1 MSNPEHHEE
10 ILKGLRVMIHG
21 FRNKGV
27 LTCSEMDIINGKL
40 PSDENELFLSFGID
54 LKIAV
59 TCFPLDP
66 FIPLVKLETKE
77 ENDLWSTHIKT
88 EFEDTDNKFEFS
100 PIKKED
106 DF

>member
-21 FRNKGV
+21 FRSKGV

-54 LKIAV
+54 LKIRM
-59 TCFPLDP
+59 
-66 FIPLVKLETKE
+66 
-77 ENDLWSTHIKT
+77 NS
-88 EFEDTDNKFEFS
+88 
-100 PIKKED
+100 
-106 DF
+106 